1 MKKYHSMQRN
11 RCKKRMI
18 FAQDLFFRMV
28 ISLLDCYFLI
38 KYLYSFDEQKLHK
51 KMTHISDVYLKT
63 VVFPLK

>member
-1 MKKYHSMQRN
+1 MQRN
-11 RCKKRMI
+11 QCKKRMI
-18 FAQDLFFRMV
+18 FAQDLFFRMF

-51 KMTHISDVYLKT
+51 KMTHISVVYLKT